1 MRSARRSDPG
11 AVGASPGASSGAPPE
26 VEVKN
31 GQTGAGPVG
40 AVSDEGGGALE
51 AVVWLESTHGG
62 FGSGE
67 RGEPPGGRRGAGKD
81 SEVVSLILR
90 SPSDGFRHA
99 VVWREEKDE
108 VWSGSLAP
116 GARGRGPGWVEE
128 RVAGFGGG
136 FGGRGEEAGASR
148 ARGGCEE
155 VDGESER
162 GGLGEAM
169 CQAVQRWGGRVRVR
183 MVKPQRVAG

>member
-1 MRSARRSDPG
+1 
-11 AVGASPGASSGAPPE
+11 VGASPGASSGAPPE

-51 AVVWLESTHGG
+51 AVLWLESTHGG

-116 GARGRGPGWVEE
+116 GARG
-128 RVAGFGGG
+128 
-136 FGGRGEEAGASR
+136 
-148 ARGGCEE
+148 
-155 VDGESER
+155 
-162 GGLGEAM
+162 
-169 CQAVQRWGGRVRVR
+169 
-183 MVKPQRVAG
+183 